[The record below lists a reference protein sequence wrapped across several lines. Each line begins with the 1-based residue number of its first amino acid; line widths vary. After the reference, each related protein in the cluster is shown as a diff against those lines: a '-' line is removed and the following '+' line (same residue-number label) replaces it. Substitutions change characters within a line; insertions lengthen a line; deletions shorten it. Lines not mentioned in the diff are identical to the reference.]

1 MLKRERLLAILDFI
15 NEKGIATVNDL
26 VEKVN
31 VSDMTIRRDLD
42 ELSKSGKLIRI
53 HGGAQSIV
61 SNASNELSHSEK
73 KEIHIQEKIAIA
85 KKAATILENGD
96 TVYIGPGTTLELM
109 CEYIEY
115 IKDLHIVTNSLPI
128 FETLKSHKQVDLF
141 LVGGSYRERSKT
153 FIGGLTNTMISQFK
167 FSKAFIGV
175 NGIHNDS
182 IMTANMEEGTSQATA
197 LNNAHK
203 KIIIADYHKLNK
215 DDFYKFY
222 DLYDI
227 DCLITNK
234 EAGEEKLKH
243 YQQYTEVI
251 VSD

>member
-1 MLKRERLLAILDFI
+1 MLKRERLMTILEVV
-15 NEKGIATVNDL
+15 NEKGIVTVNDL
-26 VEKVN
+26 IDQVN

-42 ELSKSGKLIRI
+42 ELAQSGKLIRI
-53 HGGAQSIV
+53 HGGAQSIE
-61 SNASNELSHSEK
+61 SEASAELSHIEK
-73 KEIHIQEKIAIA
+73 KEIHITEKIAIA
-85 KKAATILENGD
+85 QKAATLLRNND
-96 TVYIGPGTTLELM
+96 TVFIGPGTTLELM
-109 CEYIEY
+109 CKYIEDVQ
-115 IKDLHIVTNSLPI
+115 DLRVVTNSLPI
-128 FETLKSHKQVDLF
+128 FETLKDNHSIELT
-141 LVGGSYRERSKT
+141 LIGGTYRERSGA
-153 FIGGLTNTMISQFK
+153 FIGGLTSSTLAQFK
-167 FSKAFIGV
+167 FNRAFIGV

-182 IMTANMEEGTSQATA
+182 IMTASMEEGSSQTIA
-197 LNNAHK
+197 LNNATQ
-203 KIIIADYHKLNK
+203 KIVVADYHKLNK